1 MKAGFAVGDITPELG
16 IYLTGYGHPERLAEG
31 VHSPLR
37 ATAMAFADGDTQV
50 AVVSLDWCGMPNE
63 LADDMRR
70 AIEDATGIP
79 VNMRVFTAPEDART
93 LPKE

>member
-37 ATAMAFADGDTQV
+37 ATAMVLAEGDTQV
-50 AVVSLDWCGMPNE
+50 AVVSLDWCGMPTE
-63 LADDMRR
+63 R
-70 AIEDATGIP
+70 ASPSMTTII
-79 VNMRVFTAPEDART
+79 
-93 LPKE
+93 